1 MIEENGTIIEVGD
14 LNNDK
19 IVDYVNVGESE
30 MRVYHSMHN
39 NFDIS
44 YSKTNIA
51 KNMIKNLLNN
61 QHVKVIGDLEHDGVN
76 LFIINA
82 RNSEGYQYYQVIN
95 PKDLSVCFNLLEDGV
110 YNYGGNIYFNQR
122 LILIKM
128 VVMI

>member
-51 KNMIKNLLNN
+51 KNMIK
-61 QHVKVIGDLEHDGVN
+61 
-76 LFIINA
+76 
-82 RNSEGYQYYQVIN
+82 
-95 PKDLSVCFNLLEDGV
+95 
-110 YNYGGNIYFNQR
+110 IY
-122 LILIKM
+122 
-128 VVMI
+128 